1 MSMEEA
7 LHSTDVS
14 VIKQGRKVAKGKVT
28 RNVNSLDLAL
38 VVSADGGHFLFNEID
53 NERLEEGYGA
63 LRSSYE
69 KFQELHERYVEY
81 ASPETDEQMSIFIE
95 EEAAYANDVAKSVST
110 IDRKYAKFKK
120 STEAIKRKAETE
132 NKLSCL
138 KKEVTRYKTSLEG
151 KAGAAS
157 LVIKATD
164 LNIKKTA
171 KFVKTELNTA
181 LDSYKSKVSEY
192 NNALVSIDKDLEA
205 KFTEEKDYATI
216 LQTVEDL
223 VVKLEAIALELP
235 PPISTSTSPSSGT
248 DRISNAVVKLQ
259 KISCPKF
266 SGIPREFA
274 QFKRDFDKIVA
285 VPGRSDVE
293 IGYNLR
299 DSIPQK
305 HCHLLDHL
313 DTTQHKEMMEILE
326 TKFGNKSLVVRDII
340 SQIEKTKSISSDKAF
355 IEFVE
360 QLEKIKL
367 DLETL
372 GQISEVANAGYISKI
387 ESRLPF
393 CISTDWWK
401 IVEEEDL
408 DTKLS
413 LERFDRLMQFLKKSK
428 KRVENQTSSLNQIS
442 GGGNQGKSIT
452 QVNVVTGAVSLVAKQ
467 AADASKKKKKDRVWN
482 PCLAC
487 NVDGCTDLTAITHP
501 MDTCSVWNGLSQR
514 EKESRAKCLKHP
526 FKTDHST
533 ADCTVSGKRCKTCSK
548 DGHHFLLCPSRK
560 KGSANVAKVTS
571 SNTAKGDRIKNP
583 VMLQA
588 QFVSGPNGS
597 KLGALLD
604 LASTDHYVTNKYA
617 RKHNL
622 HGDNILLT
630 VGGIAGIESTIET
643 KVYDVPLMVNGQ
655 MYVIQCYGL
664 DVIASVA
671 APPDKESYAKMCAK
685 FGIKP
690 KQVVRPKS
698 IDLLISMEDNV
709 IHPKPVKTIG
719 KTILYDGPLGKV
731 FGGQDPELQFSPFVT
746 SYPLSVKPTITHT
759 SALTMRA
766 SVLEATYVSNSK
778 SEREFLDFF
787 KEEMIG
793 AECTPRCGGCRCGR
807 CASGAKQMSL
817 KDEKNLEHF
826 KSLMYLDRHGTEK
839 DPGPYWVTSFP
850 WVKNKE
856 DLAF

>member
-1 MSMEEA
+1 MSIEEA
-7 LHSTDVS
+7 LQSTDVS

-38 VVSADGGHFLFNEID
+38 VVGADGHFLFNEIND
-53 NERLEEGYGA
+53 KRLEEVYEA
-63 LRSSYE
+63 LRSSYD
-69 KFQELHERYVEY
+69 KFQELHERYIEY
-81 ASPETDEQMSIFIE
+81 ASPETDEQMSIFIQE
-95 EEAAYANDVAKSVST
+95 EGVYANDVANSVSK
-110 IDRKYAKFKK
+110 IDRKYAKFQK
-120 STEAIKRKAETE
+120 SSDAIKSKVETE

-138 KKEVTRYKTSLEG
+138 KKEVARHRTSLEG

-192 NNALVSIDKDLEA
+192 DEALVSIDKDLEA

-235 PPISTSTSPSSGT
+235 PPKSTSTSPPSGT
-248 DRISNAVVKLQ
+248 DRISNEVVKLQ

-274 QFKRDFDKIVA
+274 QFKRDFNKIVA

-313 DTTQHKEMMEILE
+313 DTTQHKEMMELLE
-326 TKFGNKSLVVRDII
+326 AKFGNKSLVVRDII

-372 GQISEVANAGYISKI
+372 DQISEVANAGYIGKI

-401 IVEEEDL
+401 IVEDEDL

-413 LERFDRLMQFLKKSK
+413 LERFDRLMLFLTKSK

-452 QVNVVTGAVSLVAKQ
+452 QFNVVTGAVSLVAKQ
-467 AADASKKKKKDRVWN
+467 AADSSKKKKKERVWN

-487 NVDGCTDLTAITHP
+487 NVDGCTDLATITHP
-501 MDTCSVWNGLSQR
+501 MDSCSVWNGLSQR

-533 ADCTVSGKRCKTCSK
+533 ADCTVSGKRCKICSK

-560 KGSANVAKVTS
+560 KGNANVAKVTS
-571 SNTAKGDRIKNP
+571 SNTAKGDRTKNP

-597 KLGALLD
+597 RLGALLD

-655 MYVIQCYGL
+655 IYEIQCYGL

-671 APPDKESYAKMCAK
+671 APP
-685 FGIKP
+685 
-690 KQVVRPKS
+690 
-698 IDLLISMEDNV
+698 
-709 IHPKPVKTIG
+709 
-719 KTILYDGPLGKV
+719 
-731 FGGQDPELQFSPFVT
+731 
-746 SYPLSVKPTITHT
+746 
-759 SALTMRA
+759 
-766 SVLEATYVSNSK
+766 
-778 SEREFLDFF
+778 ER
-787 KEEMIG
+787 
-793 AECTPRCGGCRCGR
+793 
-807 CASGAKQMSL
+807 
-817 KDEKNLEHF
+817 
-826 KSLMYLDRHGTEK
+826 SLMLKCVLDLESSQSKLSGLSRSI
-839 DPGPYWVTSFP
+839 YSFQ
-850 WVKNKE
+850 WKTMSFTLNLSKQ
-856 DLAF
+856 LGR